1 MYRFT
6 AMKKIIST
14 NNAPKAIGPYS
25 QAVLAGNTLYCSG
38 QIAIDPK
45 SGALN
50 TANITTETNQVMQN
64 LEAVLLEAEMN
75 FDNVVKCS
83 IFLKDMKQYTDVN
96 KVYVEYFGDNPPA
109 REAVEV
115 SVLPRNVNIEISLI
129 AVK

>member
-1 MYRFT
+1 
-6 AMKKIIST
+6 MKKNIST

-64 LEAVLLEAEMN
+64 LEAVLSEAGMN

-109 REAVEV
+109 REAMEV

-129 AVK
+129 AIK

>member
-1 MYRFT
+1 
-6 AMKKIIST
+6 MKKIISI

-38 QIAIDPK
+38 QIAINPK
-45 SGALN
+45 SGELN
-50 TANITTETNQVMQN
+50 TANISTETNQVMQN
-64 LEAVLLEAEMN
+64 LEAVLSEAEMN

-129 AVK
+129 AIK

>member
-38 QIAIDPK
+38 QIAINPK

-64 LEAVLLEAEMN
+64 LEAVLSEADMN

-109 REAVEV
+109 REVVEV

-129 AVK
+129 AIK

>member
-1 MYRFT
+1 
-6 AMKKIIST
+6 MKKIIST

-38 QIAIDPK
+38 QIAINPK

-64 LEAVLLEAEMN
+64 LEAVLSEAEMN

-109 REAVEV
+109 REAMEV

-129 AVK
+129 AIK